1 MAYGLLTM
9 NMQYVELEAL
19 LNCLCWIWGRGR
31 KDKEGK
37 KFSAAPLIP
46 AACLP
51 GSSTNTL
58 LFFLPLSHS
67 YKQYFTYLL
76 LPLLHVL
83 TPWALLAPR
92 PVGPSHGAAPASQST
107 PQPGYWK
114 SVWQPSSDTAKGNN
128 FTWCCAFFFLQ
139 PSLLWASEY
148 ALTPRM
154 LKLHLPK
161 CCRST
166 REGPDRWHGS
176 GLLWPQKTRG
186 CIRDRAV
193 GSSLAN
199 PHKDTFQEFSRP
211 SESVT
216 RGFSFSLPCLLFLEY
231 CFLKEYTA
239 GNIFSTKMVCLLSY
253 SPNQWCQCYS
263 SLAW

>member
-51 GSSTNTL
+51 GSSTTTL

-76 LPLLHVL
+76 LPLLPVF

-128 FTWCCAFFFLQ
+128 FTWCCAFFFATLTALSIRIC
-139 PSLLWASEY
+139 PYTKNAKASS
-148 ALTPRM
+148 AQM
-154 LKLHLPK
+154 L
-161 CCRST
+161 
-166 REGPDRWHGS
+166 
-176 GLLWPQKTRG
+176 
-186 CIRDRAV
+186 
-193 GSSLAN
+193 
-199 PHKDTFQEFSRP
+199 
-211 SESVT
+211 
-216 RGFSFSLPCLLFLEY
+216 
-231 CFLKEYTA
+231 
-239 GNIFSTKMVCLLSY
+239 
-253 SPNQWCQCYS
+253 
-263 SLAW
+263 

>member
-1 MAYGLLTM
+1 MVQL
-9 NMQYVELEAL
+9 QHPRVR
-19 LNCLCWIWGRGR
+19 LNLATENQS
-31 KDKEGK
+31 D
-37 KFSAAPLIP
+37 SPVQ
-46 AACLP
+46 
-51 GSSTNTL
+51 TL
-58 LFFLPLSHS
+58 QKGITSLDA
-67 YKQYFTYLL
+67 
-76 LPLLHVL
+76 VL
-83 TPWALLAPR
+83 
-92 PVGPSHGAAPASQST
+92 
-107 PQPGYWK
+107 
-114 SVWQPSSDTAKGNN
+114 
-128 FTWCCAFFFLQ
+128 FFFLQ

-199 PHKDTFQEFSRP
+199 PHKDTFQELSRP